1 LPVPAK
7 KDGNENVAP
16 PRKSGGPRSCYKK
29 NGGPKAA
36 FATAKL
42 AERAIPRT
50 STGLKPYPCAK
61 HGWHLGH

>member
-1 LPVPAK
+1 MSSTGDDDEKTAR
-7 KDGNENVAP
+7 
-16 PRKSGGPRSCYKK
+16 PRK
-29 NGGPKAA
+29 NGGPRGCYKQNGAPKSA

-50 STGLKPYPCAK
+50 STGLRPYRCVA